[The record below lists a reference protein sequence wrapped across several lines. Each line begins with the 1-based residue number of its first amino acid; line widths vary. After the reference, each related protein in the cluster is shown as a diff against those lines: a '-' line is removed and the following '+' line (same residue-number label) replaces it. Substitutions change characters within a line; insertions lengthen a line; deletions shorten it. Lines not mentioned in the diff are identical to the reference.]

1 MENQLAWASLTGSC
15 VLRPKALIQIVL
27 MGDRWMGTVWMN
39 PDIWMQSRYTQA
51 VVRATHLPFV
61 LMSCYMPGTSFPC
74 QCAGRIPIL
83 GSYPFPTRRSPSCCV
98 EPTWWCSSCALLC
111 FMMFSFSKSS
121 FCCLSN
127 SSLPCCF
134 QHKRPCYLLAVSHL
148 WEQLHWQVYS
158 DPCYPLAT
166 SLMSRETLET
176 TD

>member
-1 MENQLAWASLTGSC
+1 
-15 VLRPKALIQIVL
+15 
-27 MGDRWMGTVWMN
+27 
-39 PDIWMQSRYTQA
+39 
-51 VVRATHLPFV
+51 
-61 LMSCYMPGTSFPC
+61 MSCYMPGTSFSC

-134 QHKRPCYLLAVSHL
+134 QHKDRV
-148 WEQLHWQVYS
+148 
-158 DPCYPLAT
+158 T
-166 SLMSRETLET
+166 SLLWVTYENSFTDKCTQTLVIHWPLPSCPERHWKPQIR
-176 TD
+176 DFWNYCGDWLKSEACFYVGHQAHCSFWLESFPRSSSYSLRKHYFFSWFLL